1 MMIRHICMFTIQ
13 NENKENNIQEFIKQA
28 DKLKDIKEIKK
39 FNVVRNTKDM
49 PESNYDVALIFDFE
63 NIDALNSYQN
73 SQLHLEFG
81 KFVSYVRVQRACID
95 YEF

>member
-1 MMIRHICMFTIQ
+1 MIRHICMFTIQ
-13 NENKENNIQEFIKQA
+13 NENKENNIQEFIKRA
-28 DKLKDIKEIKK
+28 EKLKDIREIKK
-39 FNVVRNTKDM
+39 FNVVRNAKETS
-49 PESNYDVALIFDFE
+49 ELNYDVALIFDFE

-81 KFVSYVRVQRACID
+81 EFVSSVRVQRACID

>member
-1 MMIRHICMFTIQ
+1 MIRHICMFIIK
-13 NENKENNIQEFIKQA
+13 NENKENNIQELIIRA
-28 DKLKDIKEIKK
+28 EKLKDIKEIKK
-39 FNVVRNTKDM
+39 FNVVRNAKET

-63 NIDALNSYQN
+63 NIDALNSYQK

-81 KFVSYVRVQRACID
+81 EFVSSVRVQRACID